1 MMKKTTKVVVMNSIG
16 ETFFFF
22 SYLFFKV
29 ATFYF
34 IYHIVN
40 LNHFFHI
47 LITVVIIFRL
57 KV

>member
-16 ETFFFF
+16 EPFFF

-29 ATFYF
+29 AIFYF

-47 LITVVIIFRL
+47 LISVVIIFRL

>member
-1 MMKKTTKVVVMNSIG
+1 MMKKTTKVVVMNSFG
-16 ETFFFF
+16 ETFFF

>member
-16 ETFFFF
+16 ETFFF

-34 IYHIVN
+34 IYHVVN